1 VTIISAHDKTVSFVF
16 KIQIWGTCVE
26 KNISDC
32 FLTLND
38 FLAEPER
45 QLNEDV
51 CSDIMHHLQGL
62 QVTVRDYFPPKVE
75 DFQWL

>member
-1 VTIISAHDKTVSFVF
+1 
-16 KIQIWGTCVE
+16 
-26 KNISDC
+26 
-32 FLTLND
+32 
-38 FLAEPER
+38 LAEPER

-75 DFQWL
+75 IFCGYEIPLHSLPEQGLTTKQLEELIDI